1 MIILH
6 RLVEGLAIV
15 VFLVFAVGI
24 IVIGALIFDIR
35 STLSSSSNYFQ
46 RKKSLI
52 RRRLNFPNNEST
64 DNSSDLEVVESLV

>member
-1 MIILH
+1 MIILD

-35 STLSSSSNYFQ
+35 STFSSSNYFQ